1 MNTLCPTMLDLL
13 LITLSFSQTEAF
25 RPVPHPLIVR
35 AISPKRK
42 LIWAWL
48 QHVGVLGSTGWS
60 CGLERAANWSKQ
72 DSAGLVFVFTLL
84 ERRPLEQTASVS
96 SHVAENHPNLHSLL
110 FGTTNTQPVCPDGPA
125 FQISHCFCPL
135 SPPCAVA
142 SLKVSVSGR
151 CKNRV
156 PREGAEN
163 NLVAFKDKVLPLF
176 TWPIYL
182 IQSRLCLHF

>member
-1 MNTLCPTMLDLL
+1 MLDLV
-13 LITLSFSQTEAF
+13 LITLSFSLTEAWWYDGSDILS
-25 RPVPHPLIVR
+25 RPPSIDCLRCEPQEGAYL
-35 AISPKRK
+35 
-42 LIWAWL
+42 AWL

-60 CGLERAANWSKQ
+60 CGPERAANWSKQ

-96 SHVAENHPNLHSLL
+96 SHVAENHPTFIHSCLALL
-110 FGTTNTQPVCPDGPA
+110 TPSQCA
-125 FQISHCFCPL
+125 QMAPL
-135 SPPCAVA
+135 SRSLTVSAPSPLPPCAVA

-151 CKNRV
+151 CKKRV

-176 TWPIYL
+176 TWL
-182 IQSRLCLHF
+182 I

>member
-1 MNTLCPTMLDLL
+1 MTWTFCPDP
-13 LITLSFSQTEAF
+13 
-25 RPVPHPLIVR
+25 RPLIVC
-35 AISPKRK
+35 AMSPNLE

-60 CGLERAANWSKQ
+60 CGPERAANWSKQ

-110 FGTTNTQPVCPDGPA
+110 FGTILTPSQCA
-125 FQISHCFCPL
+125 QMAPL
-135 SPPCAVA
+135 SRSLTVSALSPLPPCAVA

-151 CKNRV
+151 CKKRGQ
-156 PREGAEN
+156 REGAEN
-163 NLVAFKDKVLPLF
+163 YLVAFKDKVLPLF
-176 TWPIYL
+176 TWPI
-182 IQSRLCLHF
+182 